1 MLSPLSSTPSAYST
15 TMKTVVAPLQPTTP
29 QITTQEPALSHRSAV
44 TSPTTTR
51 AKTSSTRMSSHSA
64 TSSHFRKS
72 RILTWV
78 AGCLRMQWWVVSW
91 REEKCRERASR
102 SKMGSHHRITRM
114 WMSSRRMSRDHSSS
128 YSKCGRRMSSCMT
141 LKMGVEGG
149 EGITRCHELNC
160 LICNVIIVCKAKKQH
175 RIKLLNIKIAA

>member
-1 MLSPLSSTPSAYST
+1 MSNPLSSTPSAYST
-15 TMKTVVAPLQPTTP
+15 TMKTVVALLQPTTP
-29 QITTQEPALSHRSAV
+29 KITMEQALSHQSAV

-51 AKTSSTRMSSHSA
+51 VKTSSTRMSSHSA

-78 AGCLRMQWWVVSW
+78 AGCLRMRWWVVSW

-102 SKMGSHHRITRM
+102 WKMGSHHRITRM
-114 WMSSRRMSRDHSSS
+114 LMSSRRMSRDHSSS
-128 YSKCGRRMSSCMT
+128 CSKCGRRMSSCMT

-160 LICNVIIVCKAKKQH
+160 LICNVIIVCKAKKQQ